1 MIIRSNWC
9 DITTTLETF
18 LTLLSAGF
26 IQRAFIIGMIIAV
39 LSSILSV
46 FVVLKRV
53 SLIGDGLAHTAF
65 GGLALGYYLSSLGVI
80 SGALGSYLDVFPI
93 WVAAVVVVL
102 GSVGI
107 TKAIRSAKVAGDA
120 AVALF
125 LQLGLAFGIVL
136 LSLSRGF
143 GINLESLLFGSI
155 LLVTSNQIILA
166 MSILIITF
174 VLIFLFFKELVY
186 TTFDEVQARAA
197 GVETPFFDY
206 LISVLAGIV
215 VIASI
220 PIVGVLLVSALLVL
234 PAVTSV
240 QISRSFKE
248 TMILSPMFGITSVV
262 IGLPMSIILDTAS
275 GATIVLTGLGM
286 FLVVLGAKRLTKAS
300 VKLAPS

>member
-1 MIIRSNWC
+1 MITRSKWC
-9 DITTTLETF
+9 GITTTLETF
-18 LTLLSAGF
+18 FTLLSAGF
-26 IQRAFIIGMIIAV
+26 IQRAFIIGTIIAV

-65 GGLALGYYLSSLGVI
+65 GGLALGYYLSSLGYFSI
-80 SGALGSYLDVFPI
+80 ALGNYLDVFPI

-102 GSVGI
+102 GSIGI

-166 MSILIITF
+166 SAILAITLG
-174 VLIFLFFKELVY
+174 LIFVFFKELVY
-186 TTFDEVQARAA
+186 TTFDEVQARAG
-197 GVETPFFDY
+197 GVETSFFDY

-240 QISRSFKE
+240 QVSRSFKQ
-248 TMILSPMFGITSVV
+248 TMILSPVFGIISVI

-275 GATIVLTGLGM
+275 GATIVLTGLGI
-286 FLVVLGAKRLTKAS
+286 FLAVLGAKRLTKS
-300 VKLAPS
+300 MVKLAP